1 MVSRKKLKGQARKAK
16 AKEKARGPLFAL
28 LKQLR
33 SSSKSSTSSIIVCL
47 HGWEV
52 NECPAEDCNKF
63 IEIVLDVITK
73 ATVAGTACADAI
85 DTTQNLEVW
94 DHRNQLEW

>member
-33 SSSKSSTSSIIVCL
+33 SSSKSSTSSITLCL
-47 HGWEV
+47 HGWEEP
-52 NECPAEDCNKF
+52 NEPAEDCNKF
-63 IEIVLDVITK
+63 IEVVLDVITK
-73 ATVAGTACADAI
+73 ATIAGTACADAI
-85 DTTQNLEVW
+85 DNTQDLEVW
-94 DHRNQLEW
+94 NHKNQLEW

>member
-33 SSSKSSTSSIIVCL
+33 SSSKSTSSITVCL
-47 HGWEV
+47 HGWP
-52 NECPAEDCNKF
+52 NEYPAEDCNKF
-63 IEIVLDVITK
+63 IEVVLDVITK
-73 ATVAGTACADAI
+73 ATIAGTACADAI
-85 DTTQNLEVW
+85 DATQNLEVW
-94 DHRNQLEW
+94 DHRVQLEW